1 MTEYQVICNLH
12 ESLFNALTN
21 GLQDAEDNAEK
32 EKIAATDI
40 QRCWRGCT
48 VRAQRT
54 HKFNFCG

>member
-32 EKIAATDI
+32 EKMYSHPGKWKDAVENGWMERLFVVAYP
-40 QRCWRGCT
+40 
-48 VRAQRT
+48 
-54 HKFNFCG
+54 